1 MRISQNE
8 PAQRPPKEREGAFDV
23 KRNLTWKQFFFIL
36 PLLAIVSVFSL
47 YPILSSF
54 SYTLFDY
61 RTNDQQHAKL
71 FLKSSLNVS
80 LFYEDCDYIAYYLEG
95 DIPLVEESDRAAFKS
110 VSADLKEMMAR
121 FEGAESIV
129 ALSGKD
135 AAELSA
141 FLDDIGARM
150 DAVYGRYP
158 DVQFYNRDKM
168 PVLLDEM
175 RSCFINTN
183 FTGLESYKVL
193 LSDKRFASSLG
204 HTLLFTGVSVA
215 IELLLGLSLALI
227 MNKAIKGV
235 GIVRTTS
242 LIPWAIP
249 TAVSALIWSYLYDGG
264 SGVVAQVFYKLG
276 FIAAPEHMLLS
287 ASGAMAAAIL
297 ADVWKTTPYMALL
310 LLAGLQ
316 TIEPGLYESASIDGA
331 TGCKAF
337 LRITLPLL
345 KPSILVALLFRT
357 LDAFRVYD
365 LIAVLTGGGPGGA
378 TETLS
383 VYAYK
388 VMVSQSNYGY
398 GSVIVVAMFACVAA
412 IAFVFVRVLGAELIH
427 DD

>member
-1 MRISQNE
+1 M
-8 PAQRPPKEREGAFDV
+8 
-23 KRNLTWKQFFFIL
+23 KRNLTFKQLMFIL

-54 SYTLFDY
+54 TYTLFDY

-71 FLKSSLNVS
+71 FLKSSLNAP
-80 LFYEDCDYIAYYLEG
+80 LFYEDCDYIVYYLQD
-95 DIPLVEESDRAAFKS
+95 DITLVNEADQQSFNAVA
-110 VSADLKEMMAR
+110 ADLTAMMAR
-121 FEGAESIV
+121 FEGVESTID
-129 ALSGKD
+129 LND
-135 AAELSA
+135 ADAKELSA
-141 FLDDIGARM
+141 FLDDIGARLEE
-150 DAVYGRYP
+150 VYARYL
-158 DVQFYNRDKM
+158 DTQFYNREKM

-175 RSCFINTN
+175 RSCFIDTN
-183 FTGLESYKVL
+183 FIGGEGYKAL
-193 LSDKRFASSLG
+193 LQDKRFGSSLWN
-204 HTLLFTGVSVA
+204 TLLFTGVSVA
-215 IELLLGLSLALI
+215 IELVLGLGLAMI
-227 MNKAIKGV
+227 MNKAIKGI

-264 SGVVAQVFYKLG
+264 SGVVAQVFFRLG
-276 FIAAPEHMLLS
+276 FIEAPEHMLLS
-287 ASGAMAAAIL
+287 AQGAMAAAIL

-316 TIEPGLYESASIDGA
+316 IIDPGLYESAAIDGA
-331 TGCKAF
+331 TGTKAF
-337 LRITLPLL
+337 FRITLPLL

-383 VYAYK
+383 IYAYK

-398 GSVIVVAMFACVAA
+398 GSVIVVAMFLCVAA
-412 IAFVFVRVLGAELIH
+412 IAFVFVRVLGTELIS

>member
-1 MRISQNE
+1 M
-8 PAQRPPKEREGAFDV
+8 
-23 KRNLTWKQFFFIL
+23 KRNLTFKQLMFIL

-54 SYTLFDY
+54 TYTLFDY

-71 FLKSSLNVS
+71 FLKSSLNAP
-80 LFYEDCDYIAYYLEG
+80 LFYEDCDYIVYYLQD
-95 DIPLVEESDRAAFKS
+95 DITLVNEADQQSFNAVA
-110 VSADLKEMMAR
+110 ADLTAMMAR
-121 FEGAESIV
+121 FEGVESTID
-129 ALSGKD
+129 LND
-135 AAELSA
+135 ADAKELSV
-141 FLDDIGARM
+141 FLDDIGARLEE
-150 DAVYGRYP
+150 VYARYP
-158 DVQFYNRDKM
+158 DTQFYNREKM

-175 RSCFINTN
+175 RSCFIDTN
-183 FTGLESYKVL
+183 FIGGEGYKAL
-193 LSDKRFASSLG
+193 LQDKRFGSSLWN
-204 HTLLFTGVSVA
+204 TLLFTGVSVA
-215 IELLLGLSLALI
+215 IELVLGLGLAMI
-227 MNKAIKGV
+227 MNKAIKGI

-264 SGVVAQVFYKLG
+264 SGVVAQVFFRLG
-276 FIAAPEHMLLS
+276 FIEAPEHMLLS
-287 ASGAMAAAIL
+287 AQGAMAAAIL

-316 TIEPGLYESASIDGA
+316 IIDPGLYESAAIDGA
-331 TGCKAF
+331 TGAKAF
-337 LRITLPLL
+337 FRITLPLL

-383 VYAYK
+383 IYAYK

-398 GSVIVVAMFACVAA
+398 GSVIVVAMFLCVAA
-412 IAFVFVRVLGAELIH
+412 IAFVFVRVLGTELIS

>member
-1 MRISQNE
+1 M
-8 PAQRPPKEREGAFDV
+8 
-23 KRNLTWKQFFFIL
+23 FIL

-54 SYTLFDY
+54 TYTLFDY

-71 FLKSSLNVS
+71 FLKSSLNAP
-80 LFYEDCDYIAYYLEG
+80 LFYEDCDYIVYYLQD
-95 DIPLVEESDRAAFKS
+95 DITLVSDADKESFNAVA
-110 VSADLKEMMAR
+110 ADLTAMMAR
-121 FEGAESIV
+121 YEGVESTI
-129 ALSGKD
+129 
-135 AAELSA
+135 ELSDA
-141 FLDDIGARM
+141 DAKELSNFLDDIGAHLE
-150 DAVYGRYP
+150 AVYARYP
-158 DVQFYNRDKM
+158 DVQFYNREKM
-168 PVLLDEM
+168 PVLLNEM
-175 RSCFINTN
+175 RSCFIDTN
-183 FTGLESYKVL
+183 FIGAESYKAL
-193 LSDKRFASSLG
+193 LKDERFTASLG
-204 HTLLFTGVSVA
+204 NTLLFTGVSVA
-215 IELLLGLSLALI
+215 IELVLGLFLAMI

-264 SGVVAQVFYKLG
+264 SGVVAQVFFRLG
-276 FIAAPEHMLLS
+276 FIEAPEHMLLS
-287 ASGAMAAAIL
+287 AQGAMTAAIL
-297 ADVWKTTPYMALL
+297 ADVWKTMPYMALL

-316 TIEPGLYESASIDGA
+316 IIDPGLYESAAIDGA
-331 TGCKAF
+331 TGANAF
-337 LRITLPLL
+337 FRITLPLM

-383 VYAYK
+383 IYAYK

-398 GSVIVVAMFACVAA
+398 GSVIVVAMFLCVAA
-412 IAFVFVRVLGAELIH
+412 IAFVFVRVLGTELIS

>member
-1 MRISQNE
+1 M
-8 PAQRPPKEREGAFDV
+8 
-23 KRNLTWKQFFFIL
+23 FIL

-54 SYTLFDY
+54 TYTLFDY

-71 FLKSSLNVS
+71 FLKSSLNAP
-80 LFYEDCDYIAYYLEG
+80 LFYEDCDYIVYYLQD
-95 DIPLVEESDRAAFKS
+95 DITLVNDADKESFNAVA
-110 VSADLKEMMAR
+110 ADLTAMMAR
-121 FEGAESIV
+121 YEGVESTIE
-129 ALSGKD
+129 LSD
-135 AAELSA
+135 ADAKELSA
-141 FLDDIGARM
+141 FLDDIGARL
-150 DAVYGRYP
+150 DEVYARYP
-158 DVQFYNRDKM
+158 DTQFYNREKM

-175 RSCFINTN
+175 RSCFIDTN
-183 FTGLESYKVL
+183 FIGTESYKAL
-193 LSDKRFASSLG
+193 LKDERFTASLVN
-204 HTLLFTGVSVA
+204 TLLFTGVSVA
-215 IELLLGLSLALI
+215 IELVLGLFLAMI

-264 SGVVAQVFYKLG
+264 SGVVAQVFFRLG
-276 FIAAPEHMLLS
+276 FIEAPEHMLLS
-287 ASGAMAAAIL
+287 AQGAMAAAIL

-316 TIEPGLYESASIDGA
+316 IIDPGLYESAAIDGA
-331 TGCKAF
+331 TGSKAF
-337 LRITLPLL
+337 FRITLPLL

-383 VYAYK
+383 IYAYK

-398 GSVIVVAMFACVAA
+398 GSVIVVAMFLCVAA
-412 IAFVFVRVLGAELIH
+412 IAFVFVRVLGTELIS
-427 DD
+427 DE

>member
-1 MRISQNE
+1 M
-8 PAQRPPKEREGAFDV
+8 
-23 KRNLTWKQFFFIL
+23 KRNLTFKQLMFIL

-54 SYTLFDY
+54 TYTLFDY

-71 FLKSSLNVS
+71 FLKSSLNAP
-80 LFYEDCDYIAYYLEG
+80 LFYEDCDYIVYYLQD
-95 DIPLVEESDRAAFKS
+95 DITLVNEADQQSFNAVA
-110 VSADLKEMMAR
+110 ADLTAMMAR
-121 FEGAESIV
+121 FEGVESTID
-129 ALSGKD
+129 LND
-135 AAELSA
+135 ADAKELSA
-141 FLDDIGARM
+141 FLGDIGARLEE
-150 DAVYGRYP
+150 VYARYP
-158 DVQFYNRDKM
+158 DTQFYNREKM

-175 RSCFINTN
+175 RSCFIDTN
-183 FTGLESYKVL
+183 FIGGEGYKAL
-193 LSDKRFASSLG
+193 LQDKRFGSSLWN
-204 HTLLFTGVSVA
+204 TLLFTGVSVA
-215 IELLLGLSLALI
+215 IELVLGLGLAMI
-227 MNKAIKGV
+227 MNKAIKGI

-264 SGVVAQVFYKLG
+264 SGVVAQVFFRLG
-276 FIAAPEHMLLS
+276 FIEAPEHMLLS
-287 ASGAMAAAIL
+287 AQGAMAAAIL

-316 TIEPGLYESASIDGA
+316 IIDPGLYESAAIDGA
-331 TGCKAF
+331 TGAKAF
-337 LRITLPLL
+337 FRITLPLL

-383 VYAYK
+383 IYAYK

-398 GSVIVVAMFACVAA
+398 GSVIVVAMFLCVAA
-412 IAFVFVRVLGAELIH
+412 IAFVFVRVLGTELIS

>member
-1 MRISQNE
+1 M
-8 PAQRPPKEREGAFDV
+8 
-23 KRNLTWKQFFFIL
+23 KRNLTFKQLLFIL

-71 FLKSSLNVS
+71 FLKSSLNAP
-80 LFYEDCDYIAYYLEG
+80 LFYEDCDYIVYYLQD
-95 DIPLVEESDRAAFKS
+95 DITLVNEADQQSFNAVA
-110 VSADLKEMMAR
+110 ADLTAMMAR
-121 FEGAESIV
+121 FEGIDSTIE
-129 ALSGKD
+129 LND
-135 AAELSA
+135 ADAKELSA
-141 FLDDIGARM
+141 FLDDIGARLEE
-150 DAVYGRYP
+150 VYARYP
-158 DVQFYNRDKM
+158 DTQFYNREKM

-175 RSCFINTN
+175 RSCFIDTN
-183 FTGLESYKVL
+183 FIGGEGYKAL
-193 LSDKRFASSLG
+193 LQDKRFGSSLWN
-204 HTLLFTGVSVA
+204 TLLFTGVSVA
-215 IELLLGLSLALI
+215 IELVLGLGLAMI
-227 MNKAIKGV
+227 MNKAIKGI

-264 SGVVAQVFYKLG
+264 SGVVAQVFFRLG
-276 FIAAPEHMLLS
+276 FIEAPEHMLLS
-287 ASGAMAAAIL
+287 AQGAMAAAIL

-316 TIEPGLYESASIDGA
+316 IIDPGLYESAAIDGA
-331 TGCKAF
+331 TGSKAF
-337 LRITLPLL
+337 FRITLPLL

-383 VYAYK
+383 IYAYK

-398 GSVIVVAMFACVAA
+398 GSVIVVAMFLCVAA
-412 IAFVFVRVLGAELIH
+412 IAFVFVRVLGTELIS

>member
-1 MRISQNE
+1 M
-8 PAQRPPKEREGAFDV
+8 
-23 KRNLTWKQFFFIL
+23 KRNLTFKQLMFIL

-54 SYTLFDY
+54 TYTLFDY

-71 FLKSSLNVS
+71 FLKSSLNAP
-80 LFYEDCDYIAYYLEG
+80 LFYEDCDYIVYYLQD
-95 DIPLVEESDRAAFKS
+95 DITLVNEADQQSFNAVA
-110 VSADLKEMMAR
+110 ADLTAMMAR
-121 FEGAESIV
+121 FEGVESTID
-129 ALSGKD
+129 LND
-135 AAELSA
+135 ADAKELSV
-141 FLDDIGARM
+141 FLDDIGARLEE
-150 DAVYGRYP
+150 VYARYP
-158 DVQFYNRDKM
+158 DTQFYNREKM

-175 RSCFINTN
+175 RSCFIDTN
-183 FTGLESYKVL
+183 FIGGEGYKAL
-193 LSDKRFASSLG
+193 LQDKRFGSSLWN
-204 HTLLFTGVSVA
+204 TLLFTGVSVA
-215 IELLLGLSLALI
+215 IELVLGLGLAMI
-227 MNKAIKGV
+227 MNKAIKGI

-264 SGVVAQVFYKLG
+264 SGVVAQVFFRLG
-276 FIAAPEHMLLS
+276 FIEAPEHMLLS
-287 ASGAMAAAIL
+287 AQGAMAAAIL
-297 ADVWKTTPYMALL
+297 ADVWKTTPYIALL

-316 TIEPGLYESASIDGA
+316 IIDPGLYESAAIDGA
-331 TGCKAF
+331 TGAKAF
-337 LRITLPLL
+337 FRITLPLL

-383 VYAYK
+383 IYAYK

-398 GSVIVVAMFACVAA
+398 GSVIVVAMFLCVAA
-412 IAFVFVRVLGAELIH
+412 IAFVFVRVLGTELIS